1 MDISKIISDSI
12 DEAVKDTLDGK
23 FSAYPEIDDK
33 AVANL
38 SDQNAMLMNYSNVL
52 LSTYHEELRKVLA
65 EQGITI

>member
-1 MDISKIISDSI
+1 MDISKIISNSI
-12 DEAVKDTLDGK
+12 DKAAEGTLDGK

-33 AVANL
+33 TVANL
-38 SDQNAMLMNYSNVL
+38 SDQNTMLMHYSNVL